1 MATFYSN
8 RNVNSVET
16 ISSVLQRKGLAVAT
30 MPGST
35 KKSWK
40 DGVHSSPNTPLAEML
55 ASNYSHNETV
65 HQELRKIAST
75 SLRSAS
81 HAVLEAYI
89 ALTSHVYSSF
99 TSLLFGN
106 SFAIDNLLSGVP
118 VFGRTA

>member
-75 SLRSAS
+75 SSRYGLISQGY
-81 HAVLEAYI
+81 LEVN
-89 ALTSHVYSSF
+89 LVSS
-99 TSLLFGN
+99 
-106 SFAIDNLLSGVP
+106 
-118 VFGRTA
+118 